1 MEEVFERCYGKM
13 RECDMELRTCCL
25 FESLQ
30 RSRWASKRGSP
41 GIFEA
46 LKGNA
51 CLNNQIDGASFF
63 ERTHDLENLSMG

>member
-51 CLNNQIDGASFF
+51 C
-63 ERTHDLENLSMG
+63 